1 MISNS
6 KLSQTFLHALLGAT
20 LLLGASAAPAL
31 AQDQDG
37 ERRFWPPNFRPA
49 AAAKTATNK
58 PGTSRYRRTSP
69 ALPRESSPAT
79 AGDDSVLGI
88 TIWLV
93 TPPEEKEKDGARI
106 LVPKTGKKTD
116 LIAKRVEAS
125 TKFAPGQK
133 VRLSIEAPRAGY
145 IYVLDREQYADGSFS
160 DPYLIYPLD
169 PVNDD
174 NRVTKGRVF
183 EIPNVGEEPYFE
195 VKTLG
200 GDGKAQVA
208 EQLTVLI
215 TPAPL
220 KELPKTVKNG
230 EGNYDPV
237 VLPRAQV
244 EEWEKQWATQVEQAE
259 LEGGAGQLYTTRE
272 QTAGSSKKP
281 LTQADPLPQTVFRI
295 AAKPGKPL
303 LVKLPLQIG
312 K

>member
-1 MISNS
+1 MINTL
-6 KLSQTFLHALLGAT
+6 KLSAT
-20 LLLGASAAPAL
+20 YLFLLLSTSLLIGVSAVPAW
-31 AQDQDG
+31 AQEQDS
-37 ERRFWPPNFRPA
+37 ERRFWPPSARPA
-49 AAAKTATNK
+49 ATTPSAARPKV
-58 PGTSRYRRTSP
+58 RYRRTSP
-69 ALPRESSPAT
+69 ALSTDSPAT
-79 AGDDSVLGI
+79 ATDDSVLGI

-93 TPPEEKEKDGARI
+93 APPAEKEKDGARI
-106 LVPKTGKKTD
+106 LTPKTGKKTD

-125 TKFAPGQK
+125 TKFTPGQK
-133 VRLSIEAPRAGY
+133 VRLSIEAPRSGHLY
-145 IYVLDREQYADGSFS
+145 IIDREQYADGTFS

-183 EIPNVGEEPYFE
+183 EIPNVGDDPYFE

-200 GDGKAQVA
+200 DGKAQIA

-215 TPAPL
+215 TPTPL
-220 KELPKTVKNG
+220 KELPKAVKNG

-244 EEWEKQWATQVEQAE
+244 EEWEKQWATQMEQAE

-272 QTAGSSKKP
+272 QTAGFSKKP
-281 LTQADPLPQTVFRI
+281 LTQADPLPQTVFRV